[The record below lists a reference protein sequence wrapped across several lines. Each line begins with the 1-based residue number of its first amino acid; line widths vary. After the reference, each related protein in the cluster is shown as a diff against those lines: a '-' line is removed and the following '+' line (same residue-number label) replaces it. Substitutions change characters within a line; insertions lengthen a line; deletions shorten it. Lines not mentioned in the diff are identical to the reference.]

1 MSNERRRELAL
12 NLYSCLMCDSVREL
26 YRDTLKA
33 FGIKSVEHYDALYY
47 PVRNGEISLD
57 DLERVTGNG
66 DDVTHL
72 VRSCK
77 SNPHPEITFNTLYG
91 L

>member
-12 NLYSCLMCDSVREL
+12 NLHMCLMCGSVGEL
-26 YRDTLKA
+26 NHNTVLA
-33 FGIKSVEHYDALYY
+33 FGIMGPEHYDALYY